1 MRKAGLVEGVWVFS
15 PIRNKSNIECNI
27 RNIGWKLNAVFGI
40 SEYFN
45 CIDNFVGNLLSRR
58 STNLFIGVSVVLMK
72 TAGALQSNAVAKI
85 AGGSVLAIG
94 VAVLAGWMLDATRGE
109 L

>member
-1 MRKAGLVEGVWVFS
+1 
-15 PIRNKSNIECNI
+15 
-27 RNIGWKLNAVFGI
+27 
-40 SEYFN
+40 
-45 CIDNFVGNLLSRR
+45 
-58 STNLFIGVSVVLMK
+58 MK

>member
-45 CIDNFVGNLLSRR
+45 CIDNFVGKF
-58 STNLFIGVSVVLMK
+58 TIE
-72 TAGALQSNAVAKI
+72 A
-85 AGGSVLAIG
+85 
-94 VAVLAGWMLDATRGE
+94 
-109 L
+109 